1 MCNILDDNTNVQH
14 TSGQLNLHVQNPTG
28 HSSGQHER
36 SSRQSP
42 SLKKKKIYLQA
53 QLRGDLSNVQP
64 VSQQCD
70 GHVLTTTAADNS
82 SL

>member
-1 MCNILDDNTNVQH
+1 MYNTLVDNSIYMYKILADILVDNMNGPVD
-14 TSGQLNLHVQNPTG
+14 NLLV
-28 HSSGQHER
+28 
-36 SSRQSP
+36 
-42 SLKKKKIYLQA
+42 KKKKIYLQA